1 MILEHVGAPAAKT
14 LIVEDIQLEASAEF
28 FGDASELLEV
38 QAASL
43 AEMHNLTIAL
53 ARFEH
58 KCITEAA
65 APELL
70 EEGVKEFFAAAVEKI
85 KEWAKRF
92 MAWLGSMWTRLKD
105 LFVKREDWLKRNEV
119 ALQKVTADQLKG
131 LKVKLG
137 KEVMNGNPDSELQ
150 GVLSAA
156 ENAIEMAK
164 GDIPDAA
171 PEKIKQTIRQ
181 RVEGKLKA
189 YDEKKSFM
197 KSAHDSMVGDEAEV
211 ELSPSDVK
219 KLIAVALASFRSL
232 DQLKYGK
239 KISDTVIAQADAV
252 ARMAAAGKG
261 EDTKQ
266 TNARLSVLREVSSEV
281 QQMFA
286 ALSSALSAM
295 NGQAMSALVKVASH
309 GKVKAEGEAPAA
321 KNEGT
326 SLLAAFM

>member
-1 MILEHVGAPAAKT
+1 MILEHAGAAAVKT
-14 LIVEDIQLEASAEF
+14 LVVEDIQLEASAEF

-38 QAASL
+38 QSTSL

-85 KEWAKRF
+85 KEWARRF
-92 MAWLGSMWTRLKD
+92 MAWLGSMWTKLKD
-105 LFVKREDWLKRNEV
+105 LFVKREDWLKRHDI
-119 ALQKVTADQLKG
+119 ALQKVTAAQLKG

-150 GVLSAA
+150 NVLSGAQ
-156 ENAIEMAK
+156 NAIEMAK
-164 GDIPDAA
+164 GEIPDAA
-171 PEKIKQTIRQ
+171 PEEIKLTIRQ
-181 RVEGKLKA
+181 RIEGKLKA
-189 YDEKKSFM
+189 FDAN
-197 KSAHDSMVGDEAEV
+197 KSAMKAAYDSIVGEEAEV
-211 ELSPSDVK
+211 ELSPAGVK
-219 KLIAVALASFRSL
+219 KLIAVALGSFRSL

-239 KISDTVIAQADAV
+239 KIADTVIAQADGV
-252 ARMAAAGKG
+252 ARMAAAGQG
-261 EDTKQ
+261 EETKK
-266 TNARLSVLREVSSEV
+266 TNARLTVLREVSSEV

-295 NGQAMSALVKVASH
+295 NGQAMGALVKVASH
-309 GKVKAEGEAPAA
+309 AKVKAEGEAAA
-321 KNEGT
+321 KNEGA